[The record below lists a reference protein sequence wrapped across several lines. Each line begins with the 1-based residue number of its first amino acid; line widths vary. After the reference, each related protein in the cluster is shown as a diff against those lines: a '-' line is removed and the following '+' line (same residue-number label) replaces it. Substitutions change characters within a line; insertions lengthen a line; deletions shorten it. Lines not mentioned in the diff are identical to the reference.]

1 MPGSM
6 SLNPLAHGY
15 LMGDNL
21 LRSDLLVWHILMVGD
36 VGLSGSA
43 LVEIDAGAA
52 EEALALLGDAV
63 TVWAL
68 LLVGPGVE
76 GLVKL

>member
-1 MPGSM
+1 
-6 SLNPLAHGY
+6 
-15 LMGDNL
+15 MGDNL
-21 LRSDLLVWHILMVGD
+21 LRSDLLVWHILKVGE
-36 VGLSGSA
+36 VGLSGPV
-43 LVEIDAGAA
+43 LVETNAGAA
-52 EEALALLGDAV
+52 EEVLALLRDTV

>member
-1 MPGSM
+1 M
-6 SLNPLAHGY
+6 
-15 LMGDNL
+15 
-21 LRSDLLVWHILMVGD
+21 LRSDLLVWHILKVGE
-36 VGLSGSA
+36 VGRSGPV
-43 LVEIDAGAA
+43 LVETNAGAA
-52 EEALALLGDAV
+52 EEVLALLRDTV

>member
-1 MPGSM
+1 
-6 SLNPLAHGY
+6 
-15 LMGDNL
+15 MGDNL
-21 LRSDLLVWHILMVGD
+21 LRSDLLVRHILMVGD
-36 VGLSGSA
+36 VVRSSPA
-43 LVEIDAGAA
+43 SVETDVGAA

-68 LLVGPGVE
+68 FLVGPGVE